1 MGGGRE
7 DGGGDPG
14 ILANI
19 PDVMVKLLNEHS
31 TYAAKPG
38 LYGVG
43 DQTEGSLYAMLGKHS
58 PN

>member
-7 DGGGDPG
+7 DDGGDSG

-31 TYAAKPG
+31 THTAKPG
-38 LYGVG
+38 LYSAG
-43 DQTEGSLYAMLGKHS
+43 DQT
-58 PN
+58 

>member
-7 DGGGDPG
+7 DGGGDSG

-19 PDVMVKLLNEHS
+19 PDVMGKLLNEHS
-31 TYAAKPG
+31 TYSAKPG

-43 DQTEGSLYAMLGKHS
+43 DQTEDSLYAG
-58 PN
+58 

>member
-7 DGGGDPG
+7 DGGGDSG

-19 PDVMVKLLNEHS
+19 PGGMVKLLNEHS

-38 LYGVG
+38 LYGAG
-43 DQTEGSLYAMLGKHS
+43 DQTEGSLYAG
-58 PN
+58 